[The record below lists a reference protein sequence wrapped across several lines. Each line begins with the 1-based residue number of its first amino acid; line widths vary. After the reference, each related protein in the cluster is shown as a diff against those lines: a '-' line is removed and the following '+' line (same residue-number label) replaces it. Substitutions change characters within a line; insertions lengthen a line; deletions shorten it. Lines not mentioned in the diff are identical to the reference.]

1 MYFSIGRLNLIRDH
15 KGQHTPQRHVKV
27 NKYNYDIKEDVN
39 MSSIKQYMQF
49 VKPYTWKIIWTVLV
63 GVVKFGIPLLMPLI
77 LKYVID
83 NIINADA
90 MSAAEKTSQLLWL
103 MGISFLIFLV
113 LRPPIEYIRQYLAQ
127 WVGNKILYDI
137 RDRLFDH
144 IQKLSLSFYAKT
156 KTGEIISRVIHDVE
170 QTKTFVLTGL
180 MNIWLD
186 LVTIL
191 IAIIIMLTMDI
202 PLTIV
207 AIILFPLYGFSIKYF
222 YAKLRRLTRDRS
234 QALAEVQGHLHERVQ
249 GVPVTRSFALEDYE
263 QEQFETRN
271 NNFLTKAIDHTT
283 WNAKTFAVTNTITD
297 LAPLLVIAYAGYQV
311 INGDLTMGTMVAF
324 VGYMERV
331 YSPLRRLIN
340 SSTVLV
346 QSIAS
351 IDRVF
356 EFLNEKYDIEDKPD
370 AKQLQRVDGEV
381 SFENVSFR
389 YEEEENKVLNNVDL
403 HVKSGETIA
412 FVGMSGGGKST
423 LISLIPR
430 FYDVTNGSIKVDGLD
445 IRDVKVRSLRNNIG
459 MVLQDNTLF
468 SESIAMNIRMGK
480 PEATDEEVVA
490 AAKAANAHE
499 FIEGLPDGYKT
510 LVGERG
516 VKLSGGQKQRI
527 AIARVFLK
535 NPPILIFDEATSALD
550 LESEHTIQ
558 EALEKLAS
566 DRTTFIVAHRLATIT
581 HADRIVLIENGEI
594 VEDGPHKELMAKQ
607 GAYYNLYQVQHLD
620 DDIEQESK

>member
-1 MYFSIGRLNLIRDH
+1 
-15 KGQHTPQRHVKV
+15 
-27 NKYNYDIKEDVN
+27 

-63 GVVKFGIPLLMPLI
+63 GIVKFGIPLLMPLI

-83 NIINADA
+83 NIINAEA

-103 MGISFLIFLV
+103 MGISFVIFLV

-263 QEQFETRN
+263 QAQFESRN
-271 NNFLTKAIDHTT
+271 NNFLTKAIDHTN

-370 AKQLQRVDGEV
+370 AKNLQRVEGEV
-381 SFENVSFR
+381 SIENVSFR
-389 YEEEENKVLNNVDL
+389 YDEDESRVLRNVDL
-403 HVKSGETIA
+403 HVKRGETIA

-468 SESIAMNIRMGK
+468 SESISMNIRMGK
-480 PEATDEEVVA
+480 PEATDEEVMA
-490 AAKAANAHE
+490 AAQAANAHE
-499 FIEGLPDGYKT
+499 FIQGLPNGYDT

-594 VEDGPHKELMAKQ
+594 VEDGPHKELMAKK